1 MSDIMI
7 YGLDGRQMPVECR
20 VDRCEWR
27 ILPEDADRLDAVPM
41 RCASTAIRLSVDP
54 GGCRSTVS
62 DCLCDEHGGTETALA
77 RLRRDWDVLAPLSVR
92 DVNGTGTTG
101 LATPEM
107 IVRILRERDEIIADR
122 WDVAIVSDDLPHRPE
137 HIPPTRSFGTEAK
150 AHSWADALI
159 ALGLRHAIT
168 HRPAGVRA
176 RPRPWIAQIG
186 IGSMARHV
194 GAYATREEAI
204 DRGIEAWRANLE
216 RRIQEIRAMRGGTL
230 DWGIPVT
237 PREQPMLIESLPGES
252 SWDTYERYGRERE
265 E

>member
-1 MSDIMI
+1 MNLPFVV
-7 YGLDGRQMPVECR
+7 GLDGRLMPITSEPGTCQALVNG
-20 VDRCEWR
+20 
-27 ILPEDADRLDAVPM
+27 PEDQEEFVACAAPATRLFVDA
-41 RCASTAIRLSVDP
+41 
-54 GGCRSTVS
+54 GGSRGVTGQ
-62 DCLCDEHGGTETALA
+62 CLCDAHGGESAALEY
-77 RLRRDWDVLAPLSVR
+77 LRRDWDVLAPLSVR
-92 DVNGTGTTG
+92 DVTGAGTTG

-122 WDVAIVSDDLPHRPE
+122 WDVAIVFDDLPHRPE

-150 AHSWADALI
+150 AHSWADALT
-159 ALGLRHAIT
+159 ALALRSEIS

-230 DWGIPVT
+230 DWGVPVT

-252 SWDTYERYGRERE
+252 SWDTYERCTEAQP
-265 E
+265 